1 MTPTLALHLQTLEG
15 NPGILPIKEGQAYYQ
30 TDYWTIVKVINLERI
45 YSDLNYVSMNY
56 EQLCKLIDWN
66 TSYSEEFK
74 NVKIHTEFIRDITID
89 KYRQLVPQQRF
100 KRGLINP
107 LGSIIKVITGNLD
120 HDDAI
125 KYDKLTSE
133 LSHNQII
140 VSKKLTLVSKM
151 FDSFINVTETMNQNT
166 VNLDNRLKQAE
177 IMLRDLAARK
187 NNWVFFT
194 YISGL
199 FSVFTSSFR
208 TIFIRLSEI
217 ETALALSRVSILHQS
232 IVNSTELMYHL
243 KLIANSESLVYL
255 PIDENLLKLEETI
268 CVKSFIKKNQITF
281 IMEIPITDNCTY
293 NYFKMYSLP
302 IFHQSEN
309 KTLSIFPEYPYLL
322 AKGMKYLSIVKP
334 CRPLSTGDHFLCNA
348 DNRAM
353 YHEPTCIEQL
363 MKFDDNPDDCTQ
375 HQVQI
380 ENVKVQQVSSDSWI
394 IFSKFKTTLTKHC
407 DNEVSKQPLF
417 GSYLVTID
425 EPCDLE
431 INGIRIRHRIYIE
444 SDVVKPI
451 PIIILPQLRANANL
465 SGARALNMKGVHLDE
480 VKYMAY
486 SLKHSAVIESV
497 LNEQKDLPSLRL
509 NFSEQLGYVTLCL
522 VILSFLMFLLYVFR
536 LKLLKIL
543 PLKKN
548 YRNTSKIDRTDNF
561 PLRDGGVMVTPHPSA
576 LD

>member
-187 NNWVFFT
+187 NNWVFSHT
-194 YISGL
+194 YQDYLASL
-199 FSVFTSSFR
+199 QAVFV
-208 TIFIRLSEI
+208 L
-217 ETALALSRVSILHQS
+217 
-232 IVNSTELMYHL
+232 
-243 KLIANSESLVYL
+243 
-255 PIDENLLKLEETI
+255 
-268 CVKSFIKKNQITF
+268 
-281 IMEIPITDNCTY
+281 
-293 NYFKMYSLP
+293 
-302 IFHQSEN
+302 
-309 KTLSIFPEYPYLL
+309 
-322 AKGMKYLSIVKP
+322 YLS
-334 CRPLSTGDHFLCNA
+334 G
-348 DNRAM
+348 
-353 YHEPTCIEQL
+353 
-363 MKFDDNPDDCTQ
+363 
-375 HQVQI
+375 
-380 ENVKVQQVSSDSWI
+380 
-394 IFSKFKTTLTKHC
+394 
-407 DNEVSKQPLF
+407 
-417 GSYLVTID
+417 
-425 EPCDLE
+425 
-431 INGIRIRHRIYIE
+431 
-444 SDVVKPI
+444 
-451 PIIILPQLRANANL
+451 
-465 SGARALNMKGVHLDE
+465 
-480 VKYMAY
+480 
-486 SLKHSAVIESV
+486 
-497 LNEQKDLPSLRL
+497 
-509 NFSEQLGYVTLCL
+509 
-522 VILSFLMFLLYVFR
+522 
-536 LKLLKIL
+536 
-543 PLKKN
+543 
-548 YRNTSKIDRTDNF
+548 
-561 PLRDGGVMVTPHPSA
+561 
-576 LD
+576 